1 MNFSSQSKQSP
12 FTEVIAGITT
22 FATMAYII
30 VLNPQILSEAGMDFD
45 SVFFATVLCSA
56 LTTLLMGLW
65 ARYPFALAPGMG
77 VNAYFAFG
85 IILNQGIAWQVALG
99 ICFWSA
105 LILLILNS
113 IGWRERILDSIPVS
127 LRHATAGG
135 IGLFLIFIGFQNVCL
150 ILPSEATLVCMGD
163 AGSPQVYLTFL
174 GIILITALMVR
185 HVADAFLWVLIL
197 LASIAWI
204 FGLHPFHGLVAV
216 PSLPKAT
223 FLQLDL
229 IQSLHPQMWP
239 YILTFVLIGLID
251 AVGTVI
257 ALGQQGSFL
266 LEKKLPSASR
276 VLACDAVGTLATSVF
291 GSSPM
296 TTFLESGAGI
306 AAGGKTGLTAI
317 VVALLFFLALFF
329 QPLIE
334 SIPLFATAP
343 ALIVVGIMMT
353 KSLQDVKWDDLTEAI
368 PSAMTLASIPL
379 TYSVASGLAIGF
391 ISYPVIKLLAGQ
403 RSQTSPLLWLTA
415 FLFAIKFF
423 VV

>member
-1 MNFSSQSKQSP
+1 MNSTTQRQSLL
-12 FTEVIAGITT
+12 TEVIAGITT

-45 SVFFATVLCSA
+45 SVFFATVICSA
-56 LTTLLMGLW
+56 FTTLLMGLW
-65 ARYPFALAPGMG
+65 ARYPFALGPGMG

-85 IILNQGIAWQVALG
+85 LILNQGISWQVALG

-105 LILLILNS
+105 VILLALNCA
-113 IGWRERILDSIPVS
+113 GWRERILDSIPVS

-174 GIILITALMVR
+174 GIILITALLVR
-185 HVADAFLWVLIL
+185 NVAGAFLWVLAL

-204 FGLHPFHGLVAV
+204 FGLHPFQGIVAL
-216 PSLPKAT
+216 PSWPKAT
-223 FLQLDL
+223 FFQLDL

-239 YILTFVLIGLID
+239 YILTFVFIGLID
-251 AVGTVI
+251 AIGTVI
-257 ALGQQGSFL
+257 ALGQQGAFL
-266 LEKKLPSASR
+266 LEKKLPSAGR
-276 VLACDAVGTLATSVF
+276 VLACDAIGTLGTSVL

-296 TTFLESGAGI
+296 TTFLESGSGI
-306 AAGGKTGLTAI
+306 AAGGRTGLTAV
-317 VVALLFFLALFF
+317 VVAFLFFMALFF

-343 ALIVVGIMMT
+343 ALIIVGIMMT
-353 KSLQDVKWDDLTEAI
+353 KCLKDVKWDDPTEAI
-368 PSAMTLASIPL
+368 PAAMTLASIPL
-379 TYSVASGLAIGF
+379 TYSVASGIAIGF
-391 ISYPVIKLLAGQ
+391 ISYPLIKLLSGY
-403 RSQTSPLLWLTA
+403 RNQTSPLLWVTA
-415 FLFAIKFF
+415 FLFAIKFVF
-423 VV
+423 I